1 MYLLQARDLKKSFG
15 VRTLF
20 SVDKLEVHDGDRIGL
35 VGANGAGKSTLLN
48 ILFGGEPADEGT
60 IDRRCPIALVRQSG
74 EAEGEGDGRTLR
86 EWAVADGA
94 RKSGGERTRAALAA
108 AFSRGDPLLFADEP
122 TTNLDLDGIETLQ
135 KQLRGYR
142 GAVVLVSHD
151 RALLDRVCTAIWAIE
166 EGTVRVF
173 PGAGHS
179 AVDRRARPGTRLP
192 AVRV

>member
-94 RKSGGERTRAALAA
+94 RKSGGGGARA
-108 AFSRGDPLLFADEP
+108 PP
-122 TTNLDLDGIETLQ
+122 
-135 KQLRGYR
+135 
-142 GAVVLVSHD
+142 
-151 RALLDRVCTAIWAIE
+151 
-166 EGTVRVF
+166 
-173 PGAGHS
+173 AG
-179 AVDRRARPGTRLP
+179 GL
-192 AVRV
+192 